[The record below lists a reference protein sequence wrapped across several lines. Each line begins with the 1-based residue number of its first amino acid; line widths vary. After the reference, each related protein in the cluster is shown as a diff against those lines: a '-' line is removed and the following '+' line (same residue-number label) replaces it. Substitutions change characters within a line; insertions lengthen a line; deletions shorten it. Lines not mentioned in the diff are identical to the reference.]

1 MERDATHCNEWDDDD
16 DVNPDKYY
24 GYYFDTE
31 EEYEE
36 WEREWHP
43 EWSEPSPPLPSRNSL
58 QRKTPTPD

>member
-1 MERDATHCNEWDDDD
+1 MSRPPEYDDDD
-16 DVNPDKYY
+16 DYDVNPDKYY

-43 EWSEPSPPLPSRNSL
+43 EWSEPSALPVGP
-58 QRKTPTPD
+58 KTRTPD

>member
-1 MERDATHCNEWDDDD
+1 MQRGATTCNEWEDDD
-16 DVNPDKYY
+16 DVNPDAYY

-43 EWSEPSPPLPSRNSL
+43 EWSELSPSLDS
-58 QRKTPTPD
+58 RKTPIPD

>member
-1 MERDATHCNEWDDDD
+1 MCNDDD

-36 WEREWHP
+36 WECEWHP
-43 EWSEPSPPLPSRNSL
+43 EWSESLPSLDS
-58 QRKTPTPD
+58 RKTPTPASSRTGDSMTEKDR